1 MRRKNASAPEGPLR
15 RPRKLVLIADD
26 EPIIGATLVEIL
38 QEEGY
43 DALCVSDGE
52 SAWFWTKFAR
62 PDIIVA
68 DIVMPRLNGIELG
81 KKVTKEFPETTI
93 ILFSGHPGSRN
104 ILEKAIADGWKFD
117 VLAKPIRPDVLLDRM
132 KAAI

>member
-1 MRRKNASAPEGPLR
+1 MRHDNAVAAKGASR
-15 RPRKLVLIADD
+15 RPRQLVLIADD

-62 PDIIVA
+62 PDFVVA
-68 DIVMPRLNGIELG
+68 DIVMPKLNGIELG
-81 KKVTKEFPETTI
+81 KKVTTEFPKTI
-93 ILFSGHPGSRN
+93 LILFSGHPGSRN
-104 ILEKAIADGWKFD
+104 ILEQAIADGWKFE
-117 VLAKPIRPDVLLDRM
+117 
-132 KAAI
+132 